1 MRRLIFAPHTKLS
14 CFSDGSGV
22 AIYSSYTGDTLMLH
36 SELRDAVMLQSFS
49 ALPDFNLTDMQNSL
63 GIDAEEADRV
73 IQYLLDNQ
81 LIISAAGC

>member
-1 MRRLIFAPHTKLS
+1 
-14 CFSDGSGV
+14 
-22 AIYSSYTGDTLMLH
+22 MLR
-36 SELRDAVMLQSFS
+36 SELRNAVMLQSFS
-49 ALPDFNLTDMQNSL
+49 TLPDFNLTDMQNSF